1 MSVSA
6 PESFRANYQAGVATF
21 LAFAQPVFQGWQAVI
36 DLNLQASKAALA
48 ESESTL
54 KGALQ
59 SGNPAEFLTQQ
70 VGASQHAV
78 AKAVSYGQHLAEIA
92 THTQQALVEAAQSQS
107 GEQGQRFKALSE
119 GFTPFATPF
128 ATPFTAPFANFGQ
141 QAPLGAD
148 AFIAAMNSSIAAFN
162 NAAETV
168 RGATRQAIETAQSG
182 FQSATASAQAAAQPA
197 TQAAQP
203 AATKASAKA

>member
-6 PESFRANYQAGVATF
+6 PESFRANYQAGIATF
-21 LAFAQPVFQGWQAVI
+21 LAFAQPLFQGWQAVI
-36 DLNLQASKAALA
+36 DLNLQTSKAALA

-59 SGNPAEFLTQQ
+59 SSNPAEFVTQQ

-92 THTQQALVEAAQSQS
+92 SHTQQALVEAAQTQS
-107 GEQGQRFKALSE
+107 GEQGQRFKAASE
-119 GFTPFATPF
+119 GFAPFVG
-128 ATPFTAPFANFGQ
+128 PFTAPFAQYGQ

-162 NAAETV
+162 NAAETM

-182 FQSATASAQAAAQPA
+182 FQNAAASAQAATQQA
-197 TQAAQP
+197 TQAAQAT
-203 AATKASAKA
+203 AAKASAKA